1 LPPDAEDSTRRRVL
15 CDESVPHDIAA
26 AIVGHEVATV
36 QGLGWAGAKNGAPLR
51 AAREA
56 GYEVLVTVD
65 RNLEYQQTSRRAGSL
80 CSSSKRA
87 QAAWRTSGRPSPR
100 CSRRCPRPLPAP
112 SRMSAEPNIIPQLTR
127 ALRNGA
133 CGASIWHALAA
144 ERRASRPR
152 ASSVLRS

>member
-36 QGLGWAGAKNGAPLR
+36 QGLGWAGAKNGALLR

-65 RNLEYQQTSRRAGSL
+65 RNLEYQQNISASGLALFVLQARSSRVADLRPAV
-80 CSSSKRA
+80 
-87 QAAWRTSGRPSPR
+87 AALLAA
-100 CSRRCPRPLPAP
+100 LPA
-112 SRMSAEPNIIPQLTR
+112 A
-127 ALRNGA
+127 AAGA
-133 CGASIWHALAA
+133 VTHVRGA
-144 ERRASRPR
+144 
-152 ASSVLRS
+152 